1 MRFQRTCSAS
11 NVRPPWSHDHQR
23 ARQQPRLFRVQSGF
37 RWLLG
42 AVEGAEPHQ
51 LTDPDGVA
59 QRAPLVVLG
68 AGLAFAGKVTAR
80 TLEVFVADMSA

>member
-1 MRFQRTCSAS
+1 VPGAGWSGERLSNLQKLLGRTLR
-11 NVRPPWSHDHQR
+11 VIEI
-23 ARQQPRLFRVQSGF
+23 RVQSGF

-42 AVEGAEPHQ
+42 AVEGAEPHR
-51 LTDPDGVA
+51 LMDPDGVA